1 MEKRSHPHA
10 GATGAAGCKSVGA
23 DGCKSSG
30 RRKSNLRQR
39 RDARGSEAESAGGWS
54 SAAAVQRI
62 PHPASRSAPGPGKFG
77 PHTVRTRLFQLR
89 FLLWKNPAT
98 GSPASREMLPPG
110 LYRLGGS
117 RHRRV
122 RVQGV
127 AGSSPGSSRVE
138 RCPRDNVPR
147 WAVLLWDGGV
157 GVSPSMGTEGDPIQP
172 PAVLS
177 PQHSPRARAVLPC
190 APISAQEKHFRLQ
203 ELTLRVCGH
212 HVGPLLRALQHPAH
226 AGSWKTSLLLQTPC
240 LAGRPKKSLSLIF
253 PALPDST
260 YCLGGDFFTTTTT
273 PGCQGDLQEVG
284 WGQARNSEQ
293 PLALNHRD
301 EPCFGWLWW
310 GHWRMLGI
318 WRAHF
323 GMHLVQPLRCD
334 AGVSLA
340 GPWWL

>member
-1 MEKRSHPHA
+1 MLGGARRRALEA
-10 GATGAAGCKSVGA
+10 GPAPRPC
-23 DGCKSSG
+23 
-30 RRKSNLRQR
+30 
-39 RDARGSEAESAGGWS
+39 SAS
-54 SAAAVQRI
+54 RT
-62 PHPASRSAPGPGKFG
+62 PHPAP
-77 PHTVRTRLFQLR
+77 L
-89 FLLWKNPAT
+89 PA
-98 GSPASREMLPPG
+98 PASLGHTQYVRGFSSCDSCYGKTPQQALRHPG
-110 LYRLGGS
+110 RCFPLGFIASGGS

-138 RCPRDNVPR
+138 RCPQDNVPR

-260 YCLGGDFFTTTTT
+260 YCLGGDFFHHHHHPWM
-273 PGCQGDLQEVG
+273 PGRSAGGGLGTGKEFRAAPGAEPQG
-284 WGQARNSEQ
+284 
-293 PLALNHRD
+293 
-301 EPCFGWLWW
+301 
-310 GHWRMLGI
+310 
-318 WRAHF
+318 
-323 GMHLVQPLRCD
+323 
-334 AGVSLA
+334 
-340 GPWWL
+340 